1 MMIQARL
8 DINRAKNKQK
18 THTDRHTHTQT
29 QTHTQK
35 TQNPDYSRNR
45 GIVQK

>member
-8 DINRAKNKQK
+8 DINRAKKNKKTKNTQRHTNTN
-18 THTDRHTHTQT
+18 THTK
-29 QTHTQK
+29 K
-35 TQNPDYSRNR
+35 TQNPDYSRNQ

>member
-18 THTDRHTHTQT
+18 THTDRHTHTQ
-29 QTHTQK
+29 K